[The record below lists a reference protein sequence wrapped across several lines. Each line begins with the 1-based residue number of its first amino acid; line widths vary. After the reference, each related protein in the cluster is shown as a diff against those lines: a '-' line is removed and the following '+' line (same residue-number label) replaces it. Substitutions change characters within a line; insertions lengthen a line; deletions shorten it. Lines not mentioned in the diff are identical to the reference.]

1 MDLSWLDH
9 AHPEARDVDGVVAV
23 FEAARVVDMPHWLGT
38 TLSSFRSQLRY
49 GWDGDPADVAVV
61 HDRNG
66 RVTGV
71 LEVDLPTW
79 DNKHLGSVEVT
90 VDPSQR
96 RRGLGRQLFE
106 AGMDRVRAQGRD
118 LVLSGGFDGTAAEG
132 FLEAMGLKR
141 AVQEAERRL
150 DLLALD
156 DERLVQEL
164 AAAESLSSGYELVR
178 MPGRVPDDQLDGV
191 VAMTAAINDAPMDD
205 LEVEDEVFSPERIRA
220 FETAQLA
227 SGRRRMY
234 RLVARARDGGEL
246 VGHTM
251 TAVERERPWWGWQYD
266 TTVTPAH
273 RGHRLGLLLKI
284 EMLRWLAADEPQ
296 LRTIETWNA
305 VSNHHMVAVNEVL
318 GCQVVATAT
327 EWQMRL

>member
-1 MDLSWLDH
+1 MDLCWLDH

-38 TLSSFRSQLRY
+38 TVSSFRSQLRY
-49 GWDGDPADVAVV
+49 GWDGDPAEVAVV
-61 HDRNG
+61 HDGTG

-71 LEVDLPTW
+71 LEVSLPTW
-79 DNKHLGSVEVT
+79 DNTHLGFVEVT
-90 VDPSQR
+90 VDPSGR

-106 AGMDRVRAQGRD
+106 VGMDRIRAQGRG
-118 LVLSGGFDGTAAEG
+118 LVLSGGLDGTAAEG
-132 FLEAMGLKR
+132 FLEVMGLKR
-141 AVQEAERRL
+141 ASQEAERRL

-156 DERLVQEL
+156 DERLDQEL

-227 SGRRRMY
+227 SGRRLY
-234 RLVARARDGGEL
+234 RLVARLRDGGEL

-251 TAVERERPWWGWQYD
+251 TAVEGERPWWGWQYD